1 MFSRVLPTALMKS
14 PQQTAVVGRPRPLQ
28 AVLAWELRRF
38 AASRVFWLQALGLFC
53 FLALLTWA
61 QATLDQ
67 YSKQTVSAFI
77 PGTSAW
83 GLLVTL
89 PPMLVVLA
97 VLVVFVTA
105 DGVARDVQRR
115 THELL
120 MSTAAPGWAYVW
132 GRYLIGLL
140 MSLGLAVLLLAAIL
154 GVGTVLHV
162 TTPDY
167 PAPVIGTVLVLWGG
181 MVVPATVLVSSVGF
195 ALVTLFPRLSTIV
208 KLVILAAWVV
218 GATVLPYMIL
228 SSLPSGPSGHPS
240 GYSAWDPTS
249 ALTALTL
256 LQRYQPNIDS
266 QSAAVMSTAQFQSLV
281 NSVANK
287 APDAS
292 AWLAPHLIEA
302 GLGLVLVAMAAL
314 GFRRFRHL
322 FGA

>member
-1 MFSRVLPTALMKS
+1 MFSRVLPTALKRS
-14 PQQTAVVGRPRPLQ
+14 PQQTSVVGRSRPLQ
-28 AVLAWELRRF
+28 AVLTWELRRF
-38 AASRVFWLQALGLFC
+38 AASRVFWLQGLGLFC
-53 FLALLTWA
+53 FMALLTWA

-67 YSKQTVSAFI
+67 YSKPTASAFI

-89 PPMLVVLA
+89 PPTLVSLVV
-97 VLVVFVTA
+97 VLPFVTA
-105 DGVARDVQRR
+105 DGVARDLQRR

-120 MSTAAPGWAYVW
+120 MSTALPSWAYVW

-140 MSLGLAVLLLAAIL
+140 MSLGLAVALLAAIL
-154 GVGTVLHV
+154 GVGTALHL
-162 TTPDY
+162 TDPGY
-167 PAPVIGTVLVLWGG
+167 PAPEPDTVLVLWGG

-195 ALVTLFPRLSTIV
+195 ALVTLFPRLSTIG
-208 KLVILAAWVV
+208 KIVILVAWVV
-218 GATVLPYMIL
+218 GAVALPTVIY
-228 SSLPSGPSGHPS
+228 LPSGPTGLPT

-256 LQRYQPNIDS
+256 LQRYHPNIDP
-266 QSAAVMSTAQFQSLV
+266 QSAAVMSTVQFQSLI
-281 NSVANK
+281 NTIANQ

-302 GLGLVLVAMAAL
+302 GLSLVLVAVAAL
-314 GFRRFRHL
+314 GFRRFRHT